1 MNIHLTY
8 FGDNTYSFGKQRIR
22 RQAENLGVFKSI
34 LEYGEDDL
42 NTEHSVFWN
51 ECKGYMMCERPGGER
66 KYYGYYACK
75 PYFILEALKTI
86 PEDDVL
92 LYVDSGC
99 ELNKNGISRLE
110 QYYNECMN
118 SNGVF
123 FSLNL
128 SEIQW
133 TKMDTYR
140 RLMLEDDNHLITRQ
154 IISGI
159 FLLKNNQNVRE
170 IVEKCLTVCLEDQ
183 GHYLN
188 DEPSILENDKTFRE
202 NRHDQSIFSLLI
214 KRFSEV
220 YDFTFHEDDT
230 YEVIWENA
238 GLSGVPVGPE
248 QARIWNTYGRDYP
261 IWATRNGRIDFTNCE
276 V

>member
-1 MNIHLTY
+1 MDLHLTY
-8 FGDNTYSFGKQRIR
+8 FGDDTYSFGKQRIR
-22 RQAENLGVFKSI
+22 RQAENFGVFKSI
-34 LEYGEDDL
+34 QEYGEEDL
-42 NTEHSVFWN
+42 NNQHSAFWD
-51 ECKGYMMCERPGGER
+51 ECKEHMMCERPGGER

-75 PYFILEALKTI
+75 PYFILQSLKNI
-86 PEDDVL
+86 PENEVL

-110 QYYNECMN
+110 EYYNECVN
-118 SNGVF
+118 TGGVF
-123 FSLNL
+123 FFLNL
-128 SEIQW
+128 PEIQW

-140 RLMLEDDNHLITRQ
+140 RLMLDNDEHLTTRQ

-159 FLLKNNQNVRE
+159 FLLKNTQNVRE
-170 IVEKCLTVCLEDQ
+170 IVEKWLTVCLEEQ

-188 DEPSILENDKTFRE
+188 DEPSILENDTTFRE

-220 YDFTFHEDDT
+220 YNFTFYEDET
-230 YEVIWENA
+230 YEVMWENA
-238 GLSGVPVGPE
+238 GLSGVPVGKE
-248 QARIWNTYGRDYP
+248 QAIIWNTYGREYP

-276 V
+276 I

>member
-1 MNIHLTY
+1 MNIHLIY

-22 RQAENLGVFKSI
+22 RQAENFGVFKNI
-34 LEYGEDDL
+34 LEFGEDDL
-42 NTEHSVFWN
+42 NGDHQNFWN
-51 ECKGYMMCERPGGER
+51 QCKECMMTERPGGEK

-75 PYFILEALKTI
+75 PYFILEALKNI
-86 PEDDVL
+86 PEDEVV

-99 ELNKNGISRLE
+99 ELNKNGIARLE
-110 QYYNECMN
+110 EYYNECMN
-118 SNGVF
+118 TNGVF

-128 SEIQW
+128 PENQW

-140 RLMLEDDNHLITRQ
+140 RLMHDNNEHLNTQQ

-159 FLLKNNQNVRE
+159 FLLKNNRNVRE
-170 IVEKCLTVCLEDQ
+170 IIEKWITVCMEND

-188 DEPSILENDKTFRE
+188 DDPSILPNDKVFKE

-214 KRFSEV
+214 KMYSEV
-220 YDFTFHEDDT
+220 YDFTFHKDET
-230 YEVIWENA
+230 YEVIWESA
-238 GLSGVPVGPE
+238 GLSGVPVGKE
-248 QARIWNTYGRDYP
+248 QAKIWNTYGREYP